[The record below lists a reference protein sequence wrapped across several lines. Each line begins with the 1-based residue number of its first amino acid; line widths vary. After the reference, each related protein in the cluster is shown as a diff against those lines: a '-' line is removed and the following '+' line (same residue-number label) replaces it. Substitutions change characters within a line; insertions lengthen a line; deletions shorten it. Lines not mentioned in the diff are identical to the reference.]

1 MTLKGLTLN
10 PTAGCREL
18 PTLWFSF
25 AKQTNKSLSNNSQA
39 SFLVAKTW
47 ILQEAGLPKI
57 PNCYTVVEQLKT
69 VSWLARSLTSSFT
82 HSFTDSF
89 VHSFTNWLLK
99 TYFKTSAVDTDTKTL
114 PALKKWTVFPEL
126 LQQRGQHDYSQKKRN
141 RNVGAFRKQAPVAE
155 EYRTLGAVGV
165 QPSRLTLWFV
175 AWLRTILASL
185 LFLFLFSPSPPAP
198 SLPSP
203 LPLFWLLMVEAY
215 MEGWVLSGEGKGLLP
230 FCARLV
236 KRHPLQKFWGNISG
250 FTFLS
255 CFDLEPAFFSAA
267 SKVVWCL
274 HMVSLRGVREW
285 AASGRSA
292 RRSKNF
298 HRTPR
303 PCPQ

>member
-1 MTLKGLTLN
+1 MILKGLTLN

-69 VSWLARSLTSSFT
+69 VAWLARSLTSSFT

-114 PALKKWTVFPEL
+114 PALRKWTVFPEL

-141 RNVGAFRKQAPVAE
+141 RNVGAFRKRAPVPE
-155 EYRTLGAVGV
+155 EYRTLLVRWESSPPG
-165 QPSRLTLWFV
+165 
-175 AWLRTILASL
+175 WLSDLLPGSEPFQHPFSFSFSFLLLPPPL
-185 LFLFLFSPSPPAP
+185 LFL
-198 SLPSP
+198 
-203 LPLFWLLMVEAY
+203 PLFLY
-215 MEGWVLSGEGKGLLP
+215 
-230 FCARLV
+230 
-236 KRHPLQKFWGNISG
+236 SG
-250 FTFLS
+250 FLWWRLTWRVEFFRERGKVCFLS
-255 CFDLEPAFFSAA
+255 
-267 SKVVWCL
+267 V
-274 HMVSLRGVREW
+274 HI
-285 AASGRSA
+285 
-292 RRSKNF
+292 
-298 HRTPR
+298 
-303 PCPQ
+303 